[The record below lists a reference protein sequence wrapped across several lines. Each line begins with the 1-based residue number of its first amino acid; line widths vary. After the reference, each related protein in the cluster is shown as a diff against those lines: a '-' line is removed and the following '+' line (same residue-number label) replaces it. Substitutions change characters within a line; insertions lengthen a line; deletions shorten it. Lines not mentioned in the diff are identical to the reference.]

1 MRVTWGI
8 FLPPRVSEL
17 GDLPSPSWEW
27 SGGSSLT
34 WALILRSWFT
44 SSSLIVPGR
53 VSTHKSVYKEDN
65 GASTEHWAPSATVN
79 QRVRTV
85 TARSY
90 FPGFLM
96 ELCDPCFQLFF
107 FFFLPCTIT
116 NPSFKS
122 PPLASFQGTENFGGL
137 SPLSAANN
145 KGFFT
150 NDPCVAFLCDLFL
163 EQHHDPRRNWYS
175 NTIILKSK
183 ICWLTQYFLDYFNA
197 VIDEP
202 CPIIETVT
210 EYWSK

>member
-65 GASTEHWAPSATVN
+65 GASTKHWAPSATVN

-107 FFFLPCTIT
+107 FFSFHVQLQIPALKALP
-116 NPSFKS
+116 
-122 PPLASFQGTENFGGL
+122 L
-137 SPLSAANN
+137 PLSRVQRTLEAWALSLLQTI
-145 KGFFT
+145 KGSLQMIR
-150 NDPCVAFLCDLFL
+150 VWLFSVTYS
-163 EQHHDPRRNWYS
+163 WS
-175 NTIILKSK
+175 NTMI
-183 ICWLTQYFLDYFNA
+183 Q
-197 VIDEP
+197 E
-202 CPIIETVT
+202 ETDIQIQ
-210 EYWSK
+210 